1 VNARFE
7 TIFRN
12 VRTKSKPA
20 NNSKK
25 VEVYRPATQKQ
36 IRWRTQVERPKI
48 LIVDDDPD
56 LRRAMKIRLRANHY
70 DTVHAS
76 DGCSA
81 MAMAKKWLPSL
92 IILDL
97 GLPSGDGF
105 EVLKHLRAADALSGI
120 PVIVLSA
127 RGPQFNE
134 SRALQAGAT
143 AFFQKPADNREL
155 IDAIRKVVPNH
166 VPGKDI
172 FVRREEE
179 NSRPGLATK
188 NELTQESEEE
198 SELAGTI
205 S

>member
-1 VNARFE
+1 
-7 TIFRN
+7 
-12 VRTKSKPA
+12 
-20 NNSKK
+20 
-25 VEVYRPATQKQ
+25 
-36 IRWRTQVERPKI
+36 VERAKI

-56 LRRAMKIRLRANHY
+56 LRRALKIRLRANHY

-76 DGCSA
+76 DGSSAVA
-81 MAMAKKWLPSL
+81 MAEKWRPSL

-105 EVLKHLRAADALSGI
+105 EVLKHLREADALSGI
-120 PVIVLSA
+120 PVIVLTA
-127 RGPQFNE
+127 RGPHFNE

-143 AFFQKPADNREL
+143 AFFQKPADNHQL
-155 IDAIRKVVPNH
+155 MDAIRKAVPNH
-166 VPGKDI
+166 VSGKDI
-172 FVRREEE
+172 FVRKEQRD
-179 NSRPGLATK
+179 SRPGVRSQ